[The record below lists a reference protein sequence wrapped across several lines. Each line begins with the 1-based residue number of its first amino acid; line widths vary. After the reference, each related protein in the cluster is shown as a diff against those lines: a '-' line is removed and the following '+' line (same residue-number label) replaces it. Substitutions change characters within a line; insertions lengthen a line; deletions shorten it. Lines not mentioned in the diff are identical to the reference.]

1 MKFGKL
7 SVGIATAI
15 LLSTS
20 FAGTVDAATIVQ
32 HSNAIS
38 QYSGSSLRILN
49 NSKVHF
55 VKAGNYGWSKNPSG
69 RETIKSVHGT
79 KWTLK
84 TKYLLPAT
92 HEALGKSS
100 RDVTNPQAAAFAG
113 KYLFVLYAPHQF
125 HGKGFIVRYNRST
138 LNHMSLSKAQNSL
151 GKKDCRHE
159 RLDQMFNVGHG
170 QSIGNQTEAPLNLE
184 CGRAVP
190 I

>member
-7 SVGIATAI
+7 SVGIATAV
-15 LLSTS
+15 LLGTS
-20 FAGTVDAATIVQ
+20 FVGTVDAATYVQ
-32 HSNAIS
+32 RSNAIS

-49 NSKVHF
+49 NSNVQF

-84 TKYLLPAT
+84 TKYLLPNT
-92 HEALGKSS
+92 HMALGKSS
-100 RDVTNPQAAAFAG
+100 RDVTNPQAAAFGG

-138 LNHMSLSKAQNSL
+138 LDNMSLSQAQDALTKKTAGMKVGRCSMWVTANRWHTTRNSTL
-151 GKKDCRHE
+151 SG
-159 RLDQMFNVGHG
+159 
-170 QSIGNQTEAPLNLE
+170 
-184 CGRAVP
+184 CGATDL